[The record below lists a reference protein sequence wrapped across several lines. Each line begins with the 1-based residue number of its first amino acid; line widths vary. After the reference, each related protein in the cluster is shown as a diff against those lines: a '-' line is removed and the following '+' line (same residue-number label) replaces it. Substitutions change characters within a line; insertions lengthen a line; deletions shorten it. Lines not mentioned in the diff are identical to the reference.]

1 MFVTAT
7 NNRNALYYM
16 HTTLVRYL
24 CFFFMKGNSGIWLKP
39 KWPEKIH
46 FKEKR
51 FSMSKKMMSILA
63 GTFLLVAGVAGAYWY
78 FLQNPDAEVQYF
90 EL

>member
-1 MFVTAT
+1 
-7 NNRNALYYM
+7 
-16 HTTLVRYL
+16 
-24 CFFFMKGNSGIWLKP
+24 
-39 KWPEKIH
+39 
-46 FKEKR
+46 
-51 FSMSKKMMSILA
+51 MSKKMMSILA